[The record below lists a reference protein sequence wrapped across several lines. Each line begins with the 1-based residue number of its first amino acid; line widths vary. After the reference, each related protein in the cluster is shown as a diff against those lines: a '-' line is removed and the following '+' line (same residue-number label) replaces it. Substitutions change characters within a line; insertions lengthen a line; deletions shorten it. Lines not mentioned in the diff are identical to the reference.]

1 MIRCIIMEMKDD
13 DREAFYE
20 EARSNLSP
28 TERSEFDDI
37 RKKLESTILSNFHMK
52 KVWFQERHMQWRGVA
67 KISTDEWGVRVRFE
81 SENHRTLFLSGRWDV
96 ILASS
101 NYLGAQYCGW
111 TITSECLYP
120 ELESTP
126 LEEE

>member
-1 MIRCIIMEMKDD
+1 MIRCIIMEMTDD

-20 EARSNLSP
+20 KAISNLSP
-28 TERSEFDDI
+28 AERSEFEGI
-37 RKKLESTILSNFHMK
+37 RKKLESTILRNFHMK
-52 KVWFQERHMQWRGVA
+52 KVWFQERHLQWMGVA

-101 NYLGAQYCGW
+101 NHLGAQYCGW

-120 ELESTP
+120 EWESAP

>member
-1 MIRCIIMEMKDD
+1 MEMTDD

-28 TERSEFDDI
+28 TERSEFVDI
-37 RKKLESTILSNFHMK
+37 RKKLESAILRNFHMK
-52 KVWFQERHMQWRGVA
+52 KVWFQERDMQWRGLA

-96 ILASS
+96 MLASP

-111 TITSECLYP
+111 SITSECLYP
-120 ELESTP
+120 EWESAN

>member
-1 MIRCIIMEMKDD
+1 MEMTDD

-28 TERSEFDDI
+28 TERSEFVDI
-37 RKKLESTILSNFHMK
+37 RKKLESVILRNFHMK
-52 KVWFQERHMQWRGVA
+52 KVWFQERDMQWRGLA

-96 ILASS
+96 MLASP

-111 TITSECLYP
+111 SITSECLYP
-120 ELESTP
+120 EWESAN

>member
-1 MIRCIIMEMKDD
+1 MEIKDD
-13 DREAFYE
+13 DREAFYAE
-20 EARSNLSP
+20 KISNLSP
-28 TERSEFDDI
+28 TERSLFVDI
-37 RKKLESTILSNFHMK
+37 RKKLESAILRNFHMK
-52 KVWFQERHMQWRGVA
+52 KVWFQERDMQWRGLA

-96 ILASS
+96 MLASP

-111 TITSECLYP
+111 SITSECLYP
-120 ELESTP
+120 EWESAN

>member
-1 MIRCIIMEMKDD
+1 MEMTDD
-13 DREAFYE
+13 EREAFYE

-28 TERSEFDDI
+28 TERSEFVDI
-37 RKKLESTILSNFHMK
+37 RKKLETAILRDFHMK
-52 KVWFQERHMQWRGVA
+52 KVWFQERDMQWRGLA

-96 ILASS
+96 ILASP

-111 TITSECLYP
+111 SITSECLYP
-120 ELESTP
+120 EWESAT
-126 LEEE
+126 LEEG

>member
-1 MIRCIIMEMKDD
+1 MIICIIMEMTDD

-20 EARSNLSP
+20 KARSDLSP
-28 TERSEFDDI
+28 AERSEFENI
-37 RKKLESTILSNFHMK
+37 RKKLETAILRNFHMK
-52 KVWFQERHMQWRGVA
+52 KVWFLEGHMQWRGIA

-81 SENHRTLFLSGRWDV
+81 SENHRTLFLSGRWDT

-101 NYLGAQYCGW
+101 NHLGAQYCGW

-120 ELESTP
+120 EWESAK

>member
-1 MIRCIIMEMKDD
+1 MEMTDD
-13 DREAFYE
+13 EREAFYE

-28 TERSEFDDI
+28 TERSEFVDI
-37 RKKLESTILSNFHMK
+37 RKKLETAILRDFHMK
-52 KVWFQERHMQWRGVA
+52 KVWFQERDMQWRGLA

-96 ILASS
+96 ILASP

-111 TITSECLYP
+111 TITPECLYP
-120 ELESTP
+120 EWESAT

>member
-1 MIRCIIMEMKDD
+1 MEMTDD

-28 TERSEFDDI
+28 NERSEFVDI
-37 RKKLESTILSNFHMK
+37 RKKLETAILRDFHMK
-52 KVWFQERHMQWRGVA
+52 KVWFQERDMQWRGLA

-96 ILASS
+96 ILASP

-111 TITSECLYP
+111 SITSECLYP
-120 ELESTP
+120 EWESAT